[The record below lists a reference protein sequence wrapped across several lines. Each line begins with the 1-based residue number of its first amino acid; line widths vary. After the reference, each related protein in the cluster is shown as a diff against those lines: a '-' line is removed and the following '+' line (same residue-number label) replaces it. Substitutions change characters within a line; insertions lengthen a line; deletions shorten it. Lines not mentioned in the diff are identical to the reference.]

1 MSLIL
6 SPHAC
11 PMSTQTRKTSPVQSD
26 RGSPRLKPPPPRR
39 RGLDSSGKNE
49 RRQNSPVYTRKIS
62 MASRSPSL
70 NPEELI
76 DPFLA
81 KYIKPTSSLN
91 HELYFKSLNK
101 QVRIKS
107 FDYYQKYLNHNKEA
121 SPRIYDLKQ
130 ECTPLKK
137 PFSPLRQ
144 EISPKNVPDKEDKL
158 ESLGLNVPQRRRKF
172 GNDTTVQPELKK
184 LQPQVIAE
192 VLPMKFEECP
202 SGDLITLMTRMIQS
216 LISLNDRSVPASI
229 SSPPSQ
235 KATGTVP
242 EQKNKLLTRY
252 HSRTPPAISIHT
264 YISRLAKFNNLTPAT
279 LLTTIYYID
288 LLSHNFQPYFTLN
301 SWTVHRFLLVATM
314 LAQKSLEDFFFT
326 NDHYARVGGVALTE
340 LNFLEL
346 DFLNRVDWKVIPAKQ
361 ILPTQTSI
369 RHSKEVLDL
378 YYWQLVNLMGKNITE
393 KDKISYLLPN
403 RSSS

>member
-1 MSLIL
+1 
-6 SPHAC
+6 
-11 PMSTQTRKTSPVQSD
+11 MSTTSREASPVQSD
-26 RGSPRLKPPPPRR
+26 HASPRLKPPPQR
-39 RGLDSSGKNE
+39 RGDSDS
-49 RRQNSPVYTRKIS
+49 NSTNQRKKSPPIYVREIP
-62 MASRSPSL
+62 SRSPSQK
-70 NPEELI
+70 PEELI

-81 KYIKPTSSLN
+81 QYIKPTSSLN
-91 HELYFKSLNK
+91 HELYFKSLKK
-101 QVRIKS
+101 QVRIRS
-107 FDYYQKYLNHNKEA
+107 FDYYEKYLNHNKDK
-121 SPRIYDLKQ
+121 SPRVNILKQ
-130 ECTPLKK
+130 DAIYSKK
-137 PFSPLRQ
+137 PLSPLRR
-144 EISPKNVPDKEDKL
+144 EISPTIPQASDRKLDIDKE
-158 ESLGLNVPQRRRKF
+158 VPQRRRKL
-172 GNDTTVQPELKK
+172 GNDSNVEPESKK
-184 LQPQVIAE
+184 SQPQVIAE
-192 VLPMKFEECP
+192 ILPIQFEECP
-202 SGDLITLMTRMIQS
+202 SSDLINLMARMIQS

-229 SSPPSQ
+229 SSPPSL
-235 KATGTVP
+235 KSPAMGP

-264 YISRLAKFNNLTPAT
+264 YISRLTKFNNLTPAT

-346 DFLNRVDWKVIPAKQ
+346 DFLNRVDWKVVPAKQ
-361 ILPTQTSI
+361 ISPTQTSI

-393 KDKISYLLPN
+393 KDKITYLLAQ
-403 RSSS
+403 RSS